1 MERRGQ
7 VRDHVA
13 AWSAFHLALRGKV
26 RYIPPAKTKR
36 AGEEELAALLVD
48 ERAKWQKVI
57 ADNHIEV
64 N

>member
-1 MERRGQ
+1 
-7 VRDHVA
+7 VVA
-13 AWSAFHLALRGKV
+13 RLNSGVHQALADPKLLATFKDMGLEAWQST
-26 RYIPPAKTKR
+26 PD
-36 AGEEELAALLVD
+36 ELARLLVD

>member
-1 MERRGQ
+1 MPSFSRSLEKALHQALADPKLLATFREMGLE
-7 VRDHVA
+7 
-13 AWSAFHLALRGKV
+13 AWQST
-26 RYIPPAKTKR
+26 P
-36 AGEEELAALLVD
+36 EELAKLLLD